1 MFLRDTKDILERIAI
16 ADEFGSRLTY
26 GELNELS
33 LDYKTIIPE
42 RSLVLMLCDYSIES
56 VSFYYCQMT
65 NHVVPMLVDKN
76 LNTDLLRKIIETYE
90 PEFIW
95 CPCGV
100 ESIPHD
106 LVSDMVHQGKDHIVM
121 RTVYG
126 SCEMDPRLALL
137 LTTSGST
144 GSLKFV
150 RLSYE
155 NLRCNARGYVKKVKL
170 TPNDQAIT
178 TLPMHY
184 CYGLSIP
191 HAHWTVGAC
200 MHLTER
206 SVLDVKFWEVF
217 REAKITNFAGVS
229 YTYDMLSQIGFLDQ
243 TYEHL
248 RFITQGGT
256 KLSNERQLEFGAKLQ
271 EKNIKFYICYGQ
283 TEATTYISILD
294 CEKVLKKLGSIGTP
308 ISGVNISIA
317 DRDCNGEGELVCEGK
332 SISLGYA
339 TDKSDLACGDD
350 NSGRLHTGDC
360 VSIDEDGDIFIK
372 GRKARFIK
380 ILGARV
386 SLDEV
391 EAVLSE
397 HFPITKFACVGEDN
411 NIRIYC
417 LRKGLDKEIRNFCSE
432 ELSIPKKMVECQTIK
447 EIPYTSN
454 GKIQYVELQN

>member
-1 MFLRDTKDILERIAI
+1 MFLRDTKDISERVAI
-16 ADEFGSRLTY
+16 ADEFGNRLTY
-26 GELNELS
+26 GELEELS

-76 LNTDLLRKIIETYE
+76 LNTDLLLKIIKTYE

-95 CPCGV
+95 CSYKAENV
-100 ESIPHD
+100 LRELI
-106 LVSDMVHQGKDHIVM
+106 SDVVHQGKDHIAV

-155 NLRCNARGYVKKVKL
+155 NLRSNAQGYVKKVNL
-170 TPNDQAIT
+170 NPDDRAIT

-200 MHLTER
+200 AYLTEH
-206 SVLDVKFWEVF
+206 SVLDVKFWEMVKGD
-217 REAKITNFAGVS
+217 KITNFAGVS
-229 YTYDMLSQIGFLDQ
+229 YTYDMLSQIGFLDK
-243 TYEHL
+243 TYKHL

-256 KLSNERQLEFGAKLQ
+256 KLSNERQMEFGVKLQ

-294 CEKVLKKLGSIGTP
+294 YEKVSKKLGSIGTP
-308 ISGVNISIA
+308 IPGINVSIVDS
-317 DRDCNGEGELVCEGK
+317 DRNGEGELVCEGK

-339 TDKSDLACGDD
+339 INKSDLARGDD
-350 NSGRLHTGDC
+350 NSGCLHTGDYI
-360 VSIDEDGDIFIK
+360 SIDKDGDIFIK
-372 GRKARFIK
+372 GRKARFVK

-386 SLDEV
+386 SLDEI
-391 EAVLSE
+391 ETALSK
-397 HFPITKFACVGEDN
+397 HFPITEFACVGEDN

-417 LRKGLDKEIRNFCSE
+417 VGENLEKEIQNFCSK
-432 ELSIPKKMVECQTIK
+432 ELSIPKKMVGCQVI
-447 EIPYTSN
+447 EALPYTSN